1 MEKENNIIRRT
12 QASQLEEN
20 LSKNNISKKLMD
32 NNSINNQVNN
42 SEIINNDERDWI
54 KSQNIFTCSFSIG
67 DIPSRCYITLHQP
80 SMRSLS
86 ENELICDL
94 RPPLA
99 YIIIAKYQENT
110 NTYIFVSSEMVNW
123 EKLTIEQTLEKG
135 EYHIFAKSYWN
146 YSKPFN
152 LIISTYSDSISE
164 LNLLPLSRIP
174 PDWLSLILSD
184 MGRRSPNREYPCR
197 DEPSSFAS
205 NLMFDNNNFSGFC
218 MFYYENSSKEGIM
231 NINLNFKT
239 MKGFKIM
246 NLEHLLKLQGSEY
259 TSSSGKFSDEDYG
272 ASNLVFKIPSQT
284 SIVVILQIVDLPWLC
299 SVDWYDDIW
308 FDYPVEVMINKM
320 RNSEQTDKITLN
332 KSGLY
337 LYEMEHERGVI
348 ILMENLCNVDY
359 KINFE
364 INTLKN
370 LSITVPE
377 DVYKSEDER
386 SLEFITRSK
395 GITILNFSIIKSPKE
410 DPYKLR
416 YIYKFSLYK

>member
-1 MEKENNIIRRT
+1 MNTNNNSKKFTENNSMRSHKDESKFII
-12 QASQLEEN
+12 
-20 LSKNNISKKLMD
+20 
-32 NNSINNQVNN
+32 
-42 SEIINNDERDWI
+42 NDERDWI
-54 KSQNIFTCSFSIG
+54 KSQNIFTCYFSIG

-86 ENELICDL
+86 ENELLCDF

-99 YIIIAKYQENT
+99 YLIIAKYDENT
-110 NTYIFVSSEMVNW
+110 NSYIFVSSEMVNW

-146 YSKPFN
+146 FSQPFN

-164 LNLLPLSRIP
+164 LNILPLSRIP
-174 PDWLSLILSD
+174 GDWLSLILSD

-197 DEPSSFAS
+197 DEPNSFAS

-218 MFYYENSSKEGIM
+218 LFYYENCSKDGTM

-239 MKGFKIM
+239 LKGFKIM

-259 TSSSGKFSDEDYG
+259 TSNSGKFSDEEG

-299 SVDWYDDIW
+299 SIDWYDDIW

-320 RNSEQTDKITLN
+320 RNSEKTDKIILD
-332 KSGLY
+332 KSGLN

-348 ILMENLCNVDY
+348 ILIENLCNVDY

-370 LSITVPE
+370 LSISVPE
-377 DVYKSEDER
+377 DVYKSEDEK
-386 SLEFITRSK
+386 SLEFITKSK

-410 DPYKLR
+410 VPYKLR